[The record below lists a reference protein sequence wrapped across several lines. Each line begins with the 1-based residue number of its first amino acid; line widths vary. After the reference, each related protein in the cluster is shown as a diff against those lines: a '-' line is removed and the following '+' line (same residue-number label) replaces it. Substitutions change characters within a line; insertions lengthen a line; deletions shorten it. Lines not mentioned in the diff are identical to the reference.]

1 MLEFS
6 IKIKLRDAKD
16 ALNFTLPSFNLSTC
30 SIDNIDNPDE
40 QFFFNH
46 TEKKLLSETKN
57 KIDIN
62 NCSKDWDKS
71 KKISNL
77 YELIHISNNKMKGES
92 ISRYDPLSRSFFKLW
107 EIINYFGLIDTR
119 NPIVTAHLAEG
130 PGGFVE
136 ACLYYRQRLIKIYP
150 LLDKYYGI

>member
-6 IKIKLRDAKD
+6 IKTVLRDIKD
-16 ALNFTLPSFNLSTC
+16 NNNSLNFILPSFNLLTC
-30 SIDNIDNPDE
+30 SITEIENPKE
-40 QFFFNH
+40 NFYFNYQERKELC
-46 TEKKLLSETKN
+46 TAKN
-57 KIDIN
+57 KINDN
-62 NCSKDWDKS
+62 NFNKDWDKS

-77 YELIHISNNKMKGES
+77 YELIHISNNKMKNES

-130 PGGFVE
+130 PGGFV
-136 ACLYYRQRLIKIYP
+136 
-150 LLDKYYGI
+150 